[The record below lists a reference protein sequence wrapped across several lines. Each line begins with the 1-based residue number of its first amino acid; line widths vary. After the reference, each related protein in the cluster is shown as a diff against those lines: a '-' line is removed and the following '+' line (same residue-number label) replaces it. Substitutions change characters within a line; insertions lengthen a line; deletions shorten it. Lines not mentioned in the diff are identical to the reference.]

1 MRNSNP
7 IAPRC
12 AAQETHGEAID
23 AARAALFPDG
33 ELQEMAETFK
43 VLADPTRLK
52 LVCALIAR
60 ELCVCDLCALL
71 GMTQP
76 AVSHHL
82 KILRQSR
89 LVRYR
94 REGRS
99 ILYALDDE
107 HVTALVTLCRAHSGE
122 AHGR

>member
-1 MRNSNP
+1 MRKSDFT
-7 IAPRC
+7 APRC
-12 AAQETHGEAID
+12 AAQETHGEAIG

-52 LVCALIAR
+52 LVCALVTQ
-60 ELCVCDLCALL
+60 ELCVCDLSALL
-71 GMTQP
+71 AMTQP

-94 REGRS
+94 RAGRS
-99 ILYALDDE
+99 VLYALDDE
-107 HVTALVTLCRAHSGE
+107 HVTALITLCRAHVEE
-122 AHGR
+122 AH